1 MEGLGDREMN
11 VITAALI
18 MSSSIMLSVSVL
30 STHDLH
36 KTNLIVL
43 RAFVILETMAIYS
56 SLAVLMV
63 DLLIEGKGRFQQE
76 IDGKISTVVVLVSL
90 GFSLAGAFLAWSFLS
105 WESCFKL
112 SLPPRL
118 F

>member
-1 MEGLGDREMN
+1 MEGDREIN

-30 STHDLH
+30 STNDLH
-36 KTNLIVL
+36 KTNFIVL
-43 RAFVILETMAIYS
+43 QAFVILETMAIYS

-63 DLLIEGKGRFQQE
+63 DLLTEGKGRFHPE
-76 IDGKISTVVVLVSL
+76 IEGKIRTVVVLVSL
-90 GFSLAGAFLAWSFLS
+90 PFSVAGVFLAWNFLS

-112 SLPPRL
+112 SLPL
-118 F
+118 TLL